1 MVPFTLNSFFD
12 CLDFFF
18 LVLFFVGFC
27 VDFLCVCGFVL
38 LLLLVL
44 VVFWWWGGVVVV
56 FLCFLVLTTEFLI
69 CGGVCVIMVT
79 RTADHH

>member
-44 VVFWWWGGVVVV
+44 VVCF
-56 FLCFLVLTTEFLI
+56 FLLTPLQEGT
-69 CGGVCVIMVT
+69 V
-79 RTADHH
+79 